1 MVAFC
6 LRKRLLHFLRSLLCY
21 LFMFENVQT
30 NIKGKALYTL
40 RIKLYLGPFKN
51 SVLSKLLIFDPPPA
65 PPCLFLLVLDKLLH
79 LYPSINMNILLTKV
93 TRSSSNLAKD
103 AKRNKLC

>member
-51 SVLSKLLIFDPPPA
+51 SVLSKLLIFDPPPRSSLLVFACSRQA
-65 PPCLFLLVLDKLLH
+65 PPSVPLYKHEYIINKSDKEQQQ
-79 LYPSINMNILLTKV
+79 P
-93 TRSSSNLAKD
+93 R
-103 AKRNKLC
+103 